1 MLVSFSVI
9 QLRFILVVCV
19 LIDTHCQEVTRGF
32 KTRVTLSPKSISA
45 VMNIK
50 ARGLL
55 SETCGSTS
63 RPATTILLVAEE
75 SDLAATQ
82 LVVGFC
88 QIDSFLIDFATTS
101 RLLPRRPGCIQAC
114 LHLLEGL
121 FEPGADLDT
130 AGV

>member
-1 MLVSFSVI
+1 
-9 QLRFILVVCV
+9 
-19 LIDTHCQEVTRGF
+19 
-32 KTRVTLSPKSISA
+32 
-45 VMNIK
+45 MNIK

-55 SETCGSTS
+55 SETCSSTS

-75 SDLAATQ
+75 SDLATTQ

-88 QIDSFLIDFATTS
+88 QIDSFLIDFATPS
-101 RLLPRRPGCIQAC
+101 RLLPRRPGGIQAS

-121 FEPGADLDT
+121 FEAGADLDT